1 MNIVKSAILLSVFA
15 LPQAALAQDFSAG
28 SEAASWNL
36 YAEQPARF
44 EAKVVDVL
52 CEMTGDCP
60 ADCGA
65 GKRQLGL
72 VRTADAALV
81 YPNKNNQPV
90 FSGAA
95 SELLPFCGQ
104 QVEVD
109 GLMITDPDIG
119 AANIYQLQK
128 IRAVGAIDWIKS
140 NKWTKD
146 WQAANPENTGKDPWF
161 RRDTRVN
168 ARIEA
173 TGYLGLGLETD
184 KTFIAELFK

>member
-1 MNIVKSAILLSVFA
+1 MTMFRSGIVATLLAV
-15 LPQAALAQDFSAG
+15 PQIAAAQDFSAG

-44 EAKVVDVL
+44 EAKVVDIL
-52 CEMTGDCP
+52 CELTGDCP

-72 VRTADAALV
+72 LRSADTVLV

-90 FSGAA
+90 FSGAT
-95 SELLPFCGQ
+95 SELLPYCGQ

-119 AANIYQLQK
+119 AANIYQIQK
-128 IRAVGAIDWIKS
+128 IRAVGAADWVKA

-146 WQAANPENTGKDPWF
+146 WQTANPGNKGKDPWF

-168 ARIEA
+168 AYIAE

-184 KTFIAELFK
+184 KVFIADLFK